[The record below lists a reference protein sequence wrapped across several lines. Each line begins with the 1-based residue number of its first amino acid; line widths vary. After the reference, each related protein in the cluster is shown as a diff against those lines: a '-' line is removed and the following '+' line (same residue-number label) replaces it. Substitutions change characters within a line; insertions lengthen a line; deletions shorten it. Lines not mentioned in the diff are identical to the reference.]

1 MDTINSLE
9 SCWQSE
15 YLEEIWSL
23 LQYHLKNF
31 PLSKE
36 SLNTLENYLLDN
48 PNGGYLL
55 LSVEEKEKNIL
66 LAKFIQEQK
75 DKNICLVYLIRQDK
89 NPYRILQFLIWQ
101 ASEFFDQ
108 ILPRNFFYNDLNSLS
123 RNLVNVLETLQKE
136 KGKIIIIID
145 NLSAVSFNNI
155 IKSLPIKLPNNIYF
169 ILLSKPD
176 LYLTSLLSER
186 LTNLTIKNLETT
198 INNNLLD
205 NIYLEI
211 VDSKL
216 TVEEINLI
224 LSLLALSYE
233 PITINQLYEILE
245 ISEIK
250 IDKLEIVNF
259 IIKSNKYFILTP
271 NNKIIFV
278 NQEITNHINKEI
290 LTKEKQFIYYQYF
303 VKWLTLTK
311 EKNQNNYFIYFD
323 NYLLK
328 TILLSIE
335 LSYFGA
341 TKQLFNEATNE
352 FTNIEFIINKLNLGL
367 EWQFID
373 NLEQLLAIK
382 TDGYLLDKTNLQI
395 CYKFLSSQLQF
406 ISTYPERFLQQA
418 INQPTESLISKAA
431 SIYLKKLTDNQPY
444 NYIKWLN
451 KPEKVI
457 YNSLKQTL
465 IKRTTGF
472 QALKLTTDNRFLVTA
487 GEDSQ
492 IRVWELNTG
501 QEIFSLTD
509 HQGMIFSLSV
519 SKDNRYII
527 SGDSKGKINI
537 WELFTG
543 KLLSSL
549 KEHSG
554 SVLALAVTSD
564 NTKLVSASSDR
575 TIKVWD
581 FNLILDKSS
590 CPSSIYTLTEHKTI
604 VNKLTISLDDKYL
617 ISGGSD
623 GTIKVWDLL
632 SYLPI
637 NDFFA
642 HDYSVTGLNI
652 TSDNKYLISTSE
664 DAKIKVWELETSS
677 LIAVLTE
684 STSSINTLALTKDNQ
699 YIVTGNS
706 DKTINIWNLET
717 GFLVNVLAG
726 HSDLIT
732 DLALSE
738 GTIFSTSKDGTVKLW
753 NFDIAKENTAPIKQ
767 KFNISAVAISLDGRY
782 AFSGEINGTIRIWNH
797 LGQEITSLLA
807 HSASVNA
814 MAVSVDKKYL
824 VSASGNEIKLWDLV
838 TLECIDILT
847 EHQDRVLSL
856 IITPDNKY
864 IISSSDD
871 RTIKIWDLASRK
883 LDTTLRDRAGI
894 YALVLMEN
902 GKEFISANFAGRIRS
917 WDLIKKHVVKEQK
930 GCIDTKTAITSNNK
944 YQVIGLDENTLAVVN
959 LTEEIITGTFPMAGS
974 ITRCAISDTG
984 LIISCDQLGNLYF
997 LQLETC

>member
-15 YLEEIWSL
+15 YLQEIWSL

-31 PLSKE
+31 SLDKD
-36 SLNTLENYLLDN
+36 SLNVLENYFLDN

-55 LSVEEKEKNIL
+55 LSAEEREKNTL
-66 LAKFIQEQK
+66 LAKFIQKQK
-75 DKNICLVYLIRQDK
+75 DKNICLVYLVRQDK
-89 NPYRILQFLIWQ
+89 NPYRMLQFLIWQ
-101 ASEFFDQ
+101 ASEFFEQ

-123 RNLVNVLETLQKE
+123 KNLVNILETLQKE
-136 KGKIIIIID
+136 KNKIIIIID
-145 NLSAVSFNNI
+145 NLSEIFFDYI
-155 IKSLPIKLPNNIYF
+155 IKVLPIKLPHNIYF
-169 ILLSKPD
+169 ILFSKPD
-176 LYLTSLLSER
+176 LYLSSLLSER
-186 LTNLTIKNLETT
+186 LTNLTTENLKTT
-198 INNNLLD
+198 IKNNLLD
-205 NIYLEI
+205 NIYLDI

-224 LSLLALSYE
+224 LGLLALSYE
-233 PITINQLYEILE
+233 PITINQLSELLE
-245 ISEIK
+245 IVEIN
-250 IDKLEIVNF
+250 IDKLEILNI
-259 IIKSNKYFILTP
+259 IIKLDKYIILLP
-271 NNKIIFV
+271 SNKIIFV
-278 NQEITNHINKEI
+278 NQEVINHIKKEI
-290 LTKEKQFIYYQYF
+290 LIREKQFIYYQYF
-303 VKWLTLTK
+303 VKWLIKTK
-311 EKNQNNYFIYFD
+311 GKNTNNYFTYFD
-323 NYLLK
+323 SYLLK
-328 TILLSIE
+328 TILLSIA
-335 LSYFGA
+335 LTDLA
-341 TKQLFNEATNE
+341 TTKQLFNKAINE
-352 FTNIEFIINKLNLGL
+352 FINIEFIINKLKLGL

-373 NLEQLLAIK
+373 NFEQILNIN
-382 TDGYLLDKTNLQI
+382 GLLDQTNLQLW
-395 CYKFLSSQLQF
+395 YKFLSSQLQF
-406 ISTYPERFLQQA
+406 ISAYPEKFLQQA

-431 SIYLKKLTDNQPY
+431 SIYLEKLTNNQPY

-451 KPEKVI
+451 KPGKAI

-465 IKRTTGF
+465 IKSTTGF

-501 QEIFSLTD
+501 QEIFSLIA
-509 HQGMIFSLSV
+509 HQGIIFSLSL

-527 SGDSKGKINI
+527 SGDCYGTINI

-543 KLLSSL
+543 KLLSNL

-554 SVLALAVTSD
+554 SVLALVVTSD
-564 NTKLVSASSDR
+564 NEKLVSASSDR
-575 TIKVWD
+575 TIKIWD
-581 FNLILDKSS
+581 FNSILDNPS
-590 CPSSIYTLTEHKTI
+590 CPSSIHTLTEHKTI
-604 VNKLTISLDDKYL
+604 VNKLSVSLDDKYL

-637 NDFFA
+637 NDFFG
-642 HDYSVTGLNI
+642 HDYSVTGLNV

-664 DAKIKVWELETSS
+664 DAKIKVWELASSS

-717 GFLVNVLAG
+717 GLLVNVLAG

-732 DLALSE
+732 DLVLSE

-767 KFNISAVAISLDGRY
+767 KFNISALAISLDGRY

-814 MAVSVDKKYL
+814 MAISVDKKYL
-824 VSASGNEIKLWDLV
+824 VSASGNEIKLWDLA

-902 GKEFISANFAGRIRS
+902 GKEFISANFAGRLRS

-930 GCIDTKTAITSNNK
+930 GCIDTKTAITNDNK
-944 YQVIGLDENTLAVVN
+944 YQVLGLDENTLGVISLA
-959 LTEEIITGTFPMAGS
+959 EETIIGTFPTIGS